1 MNFQNIQNIQQTI
14 STLEQSM
21 TELKAMLSSLT
32 LQQKAEKPEQKA
44 EKAEQ
49 KAQKAEKAEQSEA
62 NIIWNALIASTM
74 AEMKQNG
81 WTTWA
86 DVKTSAIWPS
96 SRSATIN
103 GRSAFV
109 YDGGEH
115 DGKEPTRPLGGMSRS
130 SYIKSQTVVVKAEQV
145 TAPSA
150 KKAGRPKMTAE
161 QKAAKTAKTAK
172 KAEEPVAVTVA
183 EQPVKKAGRP
193 KMTAEQKAT
202 AAVKRATAKAKAESD
217 NENIHTCSD
226 MPGEWA
232 EMLGGKKLDLS
243 FYPFT
248 YEGESLIMNDRGD
261 VLEPV
266 EGVWVGSLKNGILD
280 RSVAEPLDLQEPVMR
295 D

>member
-1 MNFQNIQNIQQTI
+1 
-14 STLEQSM
+14 M

-44 EKAEQ
+44 EKT
-49 KAQKAEKAEQSEA
+49 EQSEA

-81 WTTWA
+81 WPTWT
-86 DVKTSAIWPS
+86 DVKTGAIWPS

-115 DGKEPTRPLGGMSRS
+115 DGKESTRPLGGMSRA

-145 TAPSA
+145 APSA
-150 KKAGRPKMTAE
+150 KKAGRPKMTEEQKAAKKAE
-161 QKAAKTAKTAK
+161 QKAAK
-172 KAEEPVAVTVA
+172 KAEPVTVAVAVA

-193 KMTAEQKAT
+193 KMTAEQKA
-202 AAVKRATAKAKAESD
+202 AAAAKRATTKAKAESD
-217 NENIHTCSD
+217 TESIHTCSD
-226 MPGEWA
+226 LPGEWA

-248 YEGESLIMNDRGD
+248 YEGQSLIMNDRGD
-261 VLEPV
+261 VLDPIEA
-266 EGVWVGSLKNGILD
+266 VWVGSLKNGILD
-280 RSVAEPLDLQEPVMR
+280 RSVAEPSDLDEPIMR